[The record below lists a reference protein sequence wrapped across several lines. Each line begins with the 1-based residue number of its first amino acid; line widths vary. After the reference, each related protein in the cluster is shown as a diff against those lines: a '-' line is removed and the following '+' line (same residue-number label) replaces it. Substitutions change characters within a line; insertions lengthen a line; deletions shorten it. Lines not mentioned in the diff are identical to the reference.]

1 MTDWEQIDLDF
12 QGSTDFQSSGGE
24 SMDDINLKLQANSAV
39 IKVFGIGGGG
49 LNAVNNMIRS
59 GLKGVEFYAA
69 NTDSQAL
76 ASALPEKKI
85 RLGDDITK
93 GLGAGADPEVGRA
106 AARESVESIREAL
119 QGADMVFITAGMG
132 GGTGTY
138 GAAVV
143 AEVAKSLGCL
153 TVGVVTKPFLFE
165 GKRRMRNAD
174 RGIEELRK
182 HADTLITIPNQRL
195 LSIAGRNTSLLDT
208 FRKADDV
215 LYQAVKGISD
225 LIICEGLV
233 NVDFADVR
241 AVMSEMGMAMMGTG
255 EASGD
260 NRAVEAAEKAI
271 SSPLLEDISI
281 HGARGV
287 LINVTASPDVT
298 LQEVNEAAELIH
310 SEAHED
316 ANIIWGMVIDPNSDD
331 KVRVTVIATGFGSDA
346 ATTDNTVT
354 VTPVASQLGQPG
366 LKTSGLDIP
375 AFARKQLGANPTA
388 PGASEVI
395 KLKKLSVLSTSEDEE
410 KFEIPT
416 FLRKQ
421 AD

>member
-1 MTDWEQIDLDF
+1 MADWEQINFDF
-12 QGSTDFQSSGGE
+12 QGSAEGKG
-24 SMDDINLKLQANSAV
+24 MNDITGNNNAV

-59 GLKGVEFYAA
+59 GLTGVEFYAA

-76 ASALPEKKI
+76 ASSLPKNKI

-106 AARESVESIREAL
+106 AARESVEAIRESL
-119 QGADMVFITAGMG
+119 NGADMVFITAGMG

-316 ANIIWGMVIDPNSDD
+316 ANIIWGMVIDPNTED
-331 KVRVTVIATGFGSDA
+331 KVRVTVIATGFGSDSVA
-346 ATTDNTVT
+346 DDSTVT
-354 VTPVASQLGQPG
+354 VTSVANQMAAQQQG
-366 LKTSGLDIP
+366 LKTQSMDIP
-375 AFARKQLGANPTA
+375 AFARKQLGTNA
-388 PGASEVI
+388 GASEVI